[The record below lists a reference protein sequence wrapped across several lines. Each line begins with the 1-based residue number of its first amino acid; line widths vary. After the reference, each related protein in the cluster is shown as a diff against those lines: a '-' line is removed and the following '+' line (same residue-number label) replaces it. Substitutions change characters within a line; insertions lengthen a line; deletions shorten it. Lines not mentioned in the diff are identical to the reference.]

1 MKALAQRL
9 FANHSQSHNIPGTS
23 ESPAMTHAATPTR
36 PLLRHLP
43 PGARLLVA
51 ACRAGQADLRAG
63 TPWEEGELLALCD
76 AVGLRRCAAARLG
89 AFVCFLLRE
98 AAAHPP
104 GLAPQGCCRV
114 SVAEGLLAAAVSGPS
129 AAERDARRIIATWW
143 PMRRRI
149 QGLALLALAAQD
161 LAAWRPRA

>member
-1 MKALAQRL
+1 
-9 FANHSQSHNIPGTS
+9 
-23 ESPAMTHAATPTR
+23 MTHAATPTR
-36 PLLRHLP
+36 LLLRHLP
-43 PGARLLVA
+43 PEARLLVGA
-51 ACRAGQADLRAG
+51 VRAGQADLRAG

-104 GLAPQGCCRV
+104 GLAPQGCCGLTA
-114 SVAEGLLAAAVSGPS
+114 AERTLATAVSGPD
-129 AAERDARRIIATWW
+129 AAERAARRIIATWW

-149 QGLALLALAAQD
+149 QGIALLALAVQD
-161 LAAWRPRA
+161 LAAWAAKPW